1 MPRDPEAMDQFSA
14 HMDRAWD
21 LVSAGDTLGARS
33 SARHA
38 QEIDPDNPEVH
49 NLLGYISAADGDADD
64 ALEHYRQAMALD
76 DEYLEPMLNA
86 AEVLV
91 HPLGEFDE
99 AISLCDEALEISL
112 SAEEQVDALMLKF
125 DALLGKGDREGAG
138 RLLADVP
145 EGPYEAANYEFLI
158 GRAHYD
164 VGQTEPAAGHLGK
177 ALAADP
183 EHADAHYY
191 LGILADDRGDIA
203 GAVEHY
209 SLVRELDRRAPRPAW
224 SLALGEFRKAVD
236 EALGKLSAELTAHV
250 EGAKVFCAE
259 APGMELVAD
268 GCDPRIPV
276 LLDGLEQKGAA
287 RLFVYQR
294 NVERTVH
301 GVAMLKQ
308 ELPILIAREIEAV
321 FIKADSPD
329 APEGP

>member
-1 MPRDPEAMDQFSA
+1 MDQFSA

-21 LVSAGDTLGARS
+21 LVSSGDTRGARS

-125 DALLGKGDREGAG
+125 DALLGKGDRDGAA

-145 EGPYEAANYEFLI
+145 EGPYEAASYEFLI

-164 VGQTEPAAGHLGK
+164 VGHTEAANKHLQK
-177 ALAADP
+177 AVAGEP

-191 LGILADDRGDIA
+191 LGILADDAGDVPK
-203 GAVEHY
+203 AVEHY
-209 SLVRELDRRAPRPAW
+209 ALVRELDRRTPRPSW
-224 SLALGEFRKAVD
+224 SPSLTDFRTIVEEAIAALP
-236 EALGKLSAELTAHV
+236 AEVAAHV
-250 EGAKVFCAE
+250 QDVRVYCAE

-276 LLDGLEQKGAA
+276 LLDGFDQKGAT
-287 RLFVYQR
+287 RLFIYQR
-294 NVERTVH
+294 NVERTVQ
-301 GVAMLKQ
+301 GVAMMKK
-308 ELPILIAREIEAV
+308 ELPHLIAREIEAV
-321 FIKADSPD
+321 FVSQGGPS
-329 APEGP
+329 APPGPPLATAE

>member
-1 MPRDPEAMDQFSA
+1 MARDPEAMDQFSA

-21 LVSAGDTLGARS
+21 LVSSGDTRGARS

-64 ALEHYRQAMALD
+64 ALDHYRQAMALD

-125 DALLGKGDREGAG
+125 DALLGKGDRAGAG

-164 VGQTEPAAGHLGK
+164 VGDGR
-177 ALAADP
+177 AADEHLRKAIAAEP

-203 GAVEHY
+203 KAVEHY

-224 SLALGEFRKAVD
+224 SLPFAEFRSAVD
-236 EALGKLSAELTAHV
+236 EAIASLPAELAAHV
-250 EGAKVFCAE
+250 KDAKVFCAE

-268 GCDPRIPV
+268 GCDPRITV
-276 LLDGLEQKGAA
+276 LLDGLEPKGAA

-294 NVERTVH
+294 NVERTVQ
-301 GVAMLKQ
+301 GLAMMKQ
-308 ELPILIAREIEAV
+308 ELGVLIGREVEAV
-321 FIKADSPD
+321 FIKGEPPTETQGS
-329 APEGP
+329 

>member
-21 LVSAGDTLGARS
+21 LVSSGDTRGARS

-91 HPLGEFDE
+91 HPLGEYDE

-125 DALLGKGDREGAG
+125 DALLGKGNRDEAA

-145 EGPYEAANYEFLI
+145 DGPYESANYEFLI
-158 GRAHYD
+158 GRAYYD
-164 VGQTEPAAGHLGK
+164 VGNAEAAALHLGK
-177 ALAADP
+177 AIAAEP

-191 LGILADDRGDIA
+191 LGILADDRGDIGEA
-203 GAVEHY
+203 IEHY
-209 SLVRELDRRAPRPAW
+209 SLVRELDRRTPRPAW
-224 SLALGEFRKAVD
+224 SLPFAEFKNAVD
-236 EALGKLSAELTAHV
+236 EALAALHAELAAHV
-250 EGAKVFCAE
+250 AGAKVFCADS
-259 APGMELVAD
+259 PGMELVAD
-268 GCDPRIPV
+268 GCDPRITV

-294 NVERTVH
+294 NVERAVP
-301 GVAMLKQ
+301 GVAMMKQ

-321 FIKADSPD
+321 FVKGEPVD
-329 APEGP
+329 APEGR

>member
-21 LVSAGDTLGARS
+21 LVSSGDTRGARS

-38 QEIDPDNPEVH
+38 QDLDPDNPEVH
-49 NLLGYISAADGDADD
+49 NLLGYICAADGDADD
-64 ALEHYRQAMALD
+64 ALEYYRQAMALD

-112 SAEEQVDALMLKF
+112 SAEEQVDALLLKF
-125 DALLGKGDREGAG
+125 DALLGKADKEGAARVLG
-138 RLLADVP
+138 DLP
-145 EGPYEAANYEFLI
+145 PGPYEAANYDFLI
-158 GRAHYD
+158 GRAYYD
-164 VGQTEPAAGHLGK
+164 VGQPEPAARHLEA
-177 ALAADP
+177 ALQAEP

-191 LGILADDRGDIA
+191 LGILADERGDLPK
-203 GAVEHY
+203 AVEHY
-209 SLVRELDRRAPRPAW
+209 SLVRELDRRIPRAAW
-224 SLALGEFRKAVD
+224 SLPLADFRQAVD
-236 EALGKLSAELTAHV
+236 EALAKLTPELRAHI
-250 EGAKVFCAE
+250 ESAKVYCAE

-276 LLDGLEQKGAA
+276 LLDGVETGSGL

-294 NVERTVH
+294 NVERMYY
-301 GVAMLKQ
+301 GVDLMKEDLQALV
-308 ELPILIAREIEAV
+308 AREIEAV
-321 FIKADSPD
+321 FVKSEKPGAKR
-329 APEGP
+329 E

>member
-21 LVSAGDTLGARS
+21 LVTSGDTRGARS

-64 ALEHYRQAMALD
+64 ALEHYRHAMALD
-76 DEYLEPMLNA
+76 DEYLEPLLNA

-125 DALLGKGDREGAG
+125 DALLGKGDREGAARVLG
-138 RLLADVP
+138 DLP

-158 GRAHYD
+158 GRAYYD
-164 VGQTEPAAGHLGK
+164 VGQTEAAEQHLR
-177 ALAADP
+177 AAIATEP

-191 LGILADDRGDIA
+191 LGILADDRGELA
-203 GAVEHY
+203 QAVEHY
-209 SLVRELDRRAPRPAW
+209 SLVRELDRRSPRPGW
-224 SLALGEFRKAVD
+224 SPSVIEFRQAVD
-236 EALGKLSAELTAHV
+236 EALAELPEELRTHLAD
-250 EGAKVFCAE
+250 AKVFCTE

-268 GCDPRIPV
+268 GCDPRITV
-276 LLDGLEQKGAA
+276 LLDGFDQKGAT

-294 NVERTVH
+294 NVERVVQ
-301 GVAMLKQ
+301 GLAMLKQ
-308 ELPILIAREIEAV
+308 ELPQMIAREVEAV
-321 FIKADSPD
+321 FVKAETKD
-329 APEGP
+329 APGAA

>member
-21 LVSAGDTLGARS
+21 LVASGDTRGARS

-125 DALLGKGDREGAG
+125 DALLGKGDREAAT
-138 RLLADVP
+138 RVLSDLP
-145 EGPYEAANYEFLI
+145 EGPYETANYEFLI
-158 GRAHYD
+158 GRAYYD
-164 VGQTEPAAGHLGK
+164 VGQPEAAARHLQKSIETE
-177 ALAADP
+177 P
-183 EHADAHYY
+183 EHADGHYY
-191 LGILADDRGDIA
+191 LGILADDAGQIA
-203 GAVEHY
+203 EAVEHY

-224 SLALGEFRKAVD
+224 SLSLTDFRQAVD
-236 EALGKLSAELTAHV
+236 EALAKVPAELRDHLRD
-250 EGAKVFCAE
+250 AKVFCAE

-268 GCDPRIPV
+268 GCDPRITV
-276 LLDGLEQKGAA
+276 LLDGYEMEGST

-294 NVERTVH
+294 NVERMVH
-301 GVAMLKQ
+301 GVAMMKE
-308 ELPILIAREIEAV
+308 ELPILIARELEAV
-321 FIKADSPD
+321 FVKVETKEPPA
-329 APEGP
+329 AP